1 MQMFHLNDVP
11 PLLSAPVNVSLDV
24 SGASQSNLGTRNSS
38 LFNKKMN
45 AKKLNAK
52 LSNQFIRLH

>member
-38 LFNKKMN
+38 LFNKK
-45 AKKLNAK
+45 LNAK

>member
-1 MQMFHLNDVP
+1 MQMFHLDNVP
-11 PLLSAPVNVSLDV
+11 PLLSAPVNVTLDV

-38 LFNKKMN
+38 LFNKK
-45 AKKLNAK
+45 LNAK